1 LAKGF
6 HYAFSYGLMIHLSMG
21 LFRKRPKKRE
31 IVLGSRGPFWG
42 GRDLGLAKYS
52 LSLEKLN
59 THLYVVGRSG
69 KGKSKFLEGF
79 LWQLIRQGQG
89 CGLIDPHGDLAKNLL
104 KLLAFQP
111 ASPKREPWLAN
122 PANLERLV
130 YCEPGH
136 PDYFIP
142 MNVLTNDDAP
152 YTVVS
157 NVIEAFQRTWSQELA
172 AAPQFKNVALHGI
185 LLLIEHGLSLVEL
198 PHLFMYRDFR
208 EPLLAQSQNDD
219 VKGFFYERF
228 EKWGR
233 EQATRVESLL
243 NKVTAL
249 TLNPSLKLM
258 LGAAENRLNLRR
270 FMDEGHILIVNL
282 GMCDHETRNLLGSL
296 LAVQLEQAALSRVDL
311 EEDKRHRW
319 YCVLDEFQRF
329 VANEGSAQALA
340 EMLSEARKFGLF
352 LCLAHQGWH
361 QLANSRLEGALDQA
375 QVKVVF
381 GSGTKTGRIVAEELF
396 VPDPQKV
403 KHEAASEKAHPVYEN
418 WLEQK
423 EMFVQAIRTQGHR
436 QMLLLPPDSDQTIAL
451 RTMTVPTPYVP
462 REQLEEL
469 KASLL
474 QRVGEMVQA
483 SPVSNMTYTEPQPMF
498 GQSVPQAGAVVEK
511 VNLSW

>member
-1 LAKGF
+1 
-6 HYAFSYGLMIHLSMG
+6 MG
-21 LFRKRPKKRE
+21 LFTKRSKQRE
-31 IVLGSRGPFWG
+31 IFLGSRGPFWG
-42 GRDLGLAKYS
+42 NRDLGLARYS
-52 LSLEKLN
+52 IPLAKLN

-79 LWQLIRQGQG
+79 LWQLIQQGQG
-89 CGLIDPHGDLAKNLL
+89 CGLIDPHGDLANNLL
-104 KLLAFQP
+104 KLLAFE
-111 ASPKREPWLAN
+111 STTTKSEPWLAN
-122 PANLERLV
+122 PQNAEKLI

-142 MNVLTNDDAP
+142 MNVLANADAP

-157 NVIEAFQRTWSQELA
+157 NVIEAFQRTWSEELA

-198 PHLFMYRDFR
+198 PHLFMYKDFR
-208 EPLLAQSQNDD
+208 EPLLAQSQNED

-258 LGAAENRLNLRR
+258 LGAAENRLNLRQ
-270 FMDEGHILIVNL
+270 FMDEGNILIVNL

-296 LAVQLEQAALSRVDL
+296 LAVQLEQAALSRVEL
-311 EEDKRHRW
+311 EEEKRHRW

-423 EMFVQAIRTQGHR
+423 EMFVQSIRTQEHR
-436 QMLLLPPDSDQTIAL
+436 KMLLLPPDSDQTIAL
-451 RTMTVPTPYVP
+451 RTMTVPTPKVF

-469 KASLL
+469 KRNLL
-474 QRVGEMVQA
+474 QRVGEKVQA
-483 SPVSNMTYTEPQPMF
+483 PTGLDEAFIGVNPEF
-498 GQSVPQAGAVVEK
+498 GRRVPQAGKVVEK

>member
-1 LAKGF
+1 
-6 HYAFSYGLMIHLSMG
+6 M
-21 LFRKRPKKRE
+21 R
-31 IVLGSRGPFWG
+31 
-42 GRDLGLAKYS
+42 LAKYGIP
-52 LSLEKLN
+52 LEKLN

-79 LWQLIRQGQG
+79 LWQLIQQGQG
-89 CGLIDPHGDLAKNLL
+89 CGLIDPHGDLANNLL

-111 ASPKREPWLAN
+111 LSSKHPPWLSDPSNA
-122 PANLERLV
+122 ARLI

-136 PDYFIP
+136 QDYFTP
-142 MNVLTNDDAP
+142 MNVLANDEAP

-172 AAPQFKNVALHGI
+172 AAPQFKNVALHGL

-208 EPLLAQSQNDD
+208 EPLLAASHNED

-228 EKWGR
+228 ERWGR
-233 EQATRVESLL
+233 EQAIRIESLL

-258 LGAAENRLNLRR
+258 LGAAENRLNLRQ
-270 FMDEGHILIVNL
+270 FMDDGRVLIVNL

-296 LAVQLEQAALSRVDL
+296 LAVQLEQAALSRVEL
-311 EEDKRHRW
+311 EEEQRHRW

-361 QLANSRLEGALDQA
+361 QLGNVRLEGALDQA

-381 GSGTKTGRIVAEELF
+381 GSGTTTGRIVAEELF

-403 KHEAASEKAHPVYEN
+403 KHEAANDTAHPVYEH

-423 EMFVQAIRTQGHR
+423 EMFVQAIRTQEHR
-436 QMLLLPPDSDQTIAL
+436 HMLLLPPDSDQTIAL
-451 RTMTVPTPYVP
+451 RTMTVPTPQIP
-462 REQLEEL
+462 REQLEKL
-469 KASLL
+469 KTSLL
-474 QRVGEMVQA
+474 QRIGEKVKA
-483 SPVSNMTYTEPQPMF
+483 SSVPDSANAKVQPMF
-498 GQSVPQAGAVVEK
+498 GQRMPTAGAVIK
-511 VNLSW
+511 G